1 MTHTKNFPTV
11 FNLMDRFFQ
20 DDIMNTPQFRPA
32 VNIRETDN
40 AFQLELLAPGLQK
53 SDIQVQID
61 QHLLTVSFEKKQE
74 NEEKKEH
81 FIRREFSTK
90 SFKRTFTLNEKI
102 DTENIQATYEQGILT
117 ITLPKTVQKEKQ
129 VKILL
134 YQK

>member
-32 VNIRETDN
+32 VNIRETEN

-102 DTENIQATYEQGILT
+102 DTENIQATYEQGILL

-129 VKILL
+129 VKTLSI
-134 YQK
+134 Q

>member
-129 VKILL
+129 VKTLSI
-134 YQK
+134 Q

>member
-102 DTENIQATYEQGILT
+102 DTENIQATYEQGILL

-129 VKILL
+129 VKTLSI
-134 YQK
+134 Q